1 MDKGKCPLCLSDPCR
16 CYEDTNDW
24 LSAVRNYLGEYE
36 GITYRRYANALA
48 EFAAWYQTTYNA
60 LPEPALLTV
69 EELREYRNHLVAQ
82 GHKAA
87 TVNLRLAPLR
97 GLLRSIG
104 RNVKV
109 KGVKQVKPAIE
120 ALDGR
125 ELGRLLA
132 AVEGPDWQDLRNG
145 AMLNVLARAGLRLS
159 EALALKLDDVTIN
172 DRSGSLLVRQGKGMK
187 ERTVALA
194 KEARAA
200 LRAYL
205 DVRPKMAQTKVLFI
219 SRSWQPLG
227 PRDVQRLIA
236 EASRRAGIQKTVP
249 PHTLRHTFA
258 TRFLQNGGDV
268 ATLAS
273 LLGHTNVATTTRYLH
288 PDAARTQDMVEEL

>member
-1 MDKGKCPLCLSDPCR
+1 MLS
-16 CYEDTNDW
+16 TDW
-24 LSAVRNYLGEYE
+24 QSCVASFLDEYE
-36 GITYRRYANALA
+36 GITRRRYTDALA
-48 EFAAWYQTTYNA
+48 EFATWYQATYDA
-60 LPEPALLTV
+60 LPEPALLTA

-132 AVEGPDWQDLRNG
+132 AVEGSDWQDVRNG
-145 AMLNVLARAGLRLS
+145 AMLAILARAGLRLS
-159 EALALKLDDVTIN
+159 EALALKLDDVTLN
-172 DRSGSLLVRQGKGMK
+172 DRSGSLLVRQGKGKK

-205 DVRPKMAQTKVLFI
+205 EVRPKMAQTEVLFI

-227 PRDVQRLIA
+227 ARDVQRLIT
-236 EASRRAGIQKTVP
+236 EASRRAGIQKTVT

-273 LLGHTNVATTTRYLH
+273 LLGHTNVVTTTRYLH
-288 PDAARTQDMVEEL
+288 PNAARVQEMVEGL

>member
-1 MDKGKCPLCLSDPCR
+1 MS
-16 CYEDTNDW
+16 TDW
-24 LSAVRNYLGEYE
+24 QSSVANFLDEYE
-36 GITYRRYANALA
+36 GITRQRYADALA
-48 EFAAWYQTTYNA
+48 EFTTWYQVTYSA
-60 LPEPALLTV
+60 LPEPALLAT
-69 EELREYRNHLVAQ
+69 EELREYRNYLVTEKT
-82 GHKAA
+82 HKAA
-87 TVNLRLAPLR
+87 TVNLHLAPLR

-104 RNVKV
+104 RDVKV
-109 KGVKQVKPAIE
+109 KGVSQVKPAIE

-132 AVEGPDWQDLRNG
+132 AVEGSDWQDIRNG
-145 AMLNVLARAGLRLS
+145 AMLNILARAGLRLS
-159 EALALKLDDVTIN
+159 EVLALKLDDVTLN
-172 DRSGSLLVRQGKGMK
+172 DRSGSLLVRQGKGKK

-205 DVRPKMAQTKVLFI
+205 NVRPKMAQTEVLFI

-227 PRDVQRLIA
+227 PRDVQRLIT
-236 EASRRAGIQKTVP
+236 EAKRRAGIQKQVT

-268 ATLAS
+268 ATLAN

-288 PDAARTQDMVEEL
+288 PNAARVQEMVEEL

>member
-1 MDKGKCPLCLSDPCR
+1 M
-16 CYEDTNDW
+16 
-24 LSAVRNYLGEYE
+24 
-36 GITYRRYANALA
+36 
-48 EFAAWYQTTYNA
+48 
-60 LPEPALLTV
+60 
-69 EELREYRNHLVAQ
+69 AQ

-97 GLLRSIG
+97 GLLRSMG

-132 AVEGPDWQDLRNG
+132 AVEGHDWQDLRNI
-145 AMLNVLARAGLRLS
+145 ALLNLLARAGLRLS
-159 EALALKLDDVTIN
+159 ETLALKLDDVTLN
-172 DRSGSLLVRQGKGMK
+172 DRSGSLLVRQGKGKK

-205 DVRPKMAQTKVLFI
+205 EVRPKMAQTEVLFI

-227 PRDVQRLIA
+227 ARDIQRLIT
-236 EASRRAGIQKTVP
+236 EASRRAGIQKTVT

-273 LLGHTNVATTTRYLH
+273 LLGHTNVVTTTRYLH
-288 PDAARTQDMVEEL
+288 PNASRVQEMVEGL

>member
-1 MDKGKCPLCLSDPCR
+1 MS
-16 CYEDTNDW
+16 TDW
-24 LSAVRNYLGEYE
+24 QSSVTKFLNEYE
-36 GITYRRYANALA
+36 GITWRRYNDALV
-48 EFAAWYQTTYNA
+48 EFAAWYQVTYSA
-60 LPEPALLTV
+60 LPEPALLTT

-104 RNVKV
+104 RDVKV
-109 KGVKQVKPAIE
+109 KGVSQVKPAIE

-132 AVEGPDWQDLRNG
+132 AVEGSDWQDVRNG
-145 AMLNVLARAGLRLS
+145 AMLNILARAGLRLS
-159 EALALKLDDVTIN
+159 EALALKLDDVTLN
-172 DRSGSLLVRQGKGMK
+172 DRSGSLLVRQGKGKK

-194 KEARAA
+194 KEARAV

-205 DVRPKMAQTKVLFI
+205 DVRPKMAQTEALFI

-227 PRDVQRLIA
+227 PRDVQRLIS
-236 EASRRAGIQKTVP
+236 EARRRAGIQKKVT

-288 PDAARTQDMVEEL
+288 PNAARVQEMVEEL